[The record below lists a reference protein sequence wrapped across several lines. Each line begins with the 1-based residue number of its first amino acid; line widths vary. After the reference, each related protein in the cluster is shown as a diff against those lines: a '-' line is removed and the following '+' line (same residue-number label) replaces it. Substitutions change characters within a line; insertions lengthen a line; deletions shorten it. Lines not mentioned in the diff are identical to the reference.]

1 MKKDVDDWLGAARP
15 PAPPAALRQRVLAAA
30 RAALPRST
38 PEAGV
43 VDRVWESRG
52 VRWAWVFL
60 VSTLLLGHVVV
71 SGRSGPDLPVASAAR
86 RTTLEIG
93 SDEEALSAY
102 EAPWLRPHAHASR
115 LRVIDVMFDPGVAR
129 SLSGEAR

>member
-1 MKKDVDDWLGAARP
+1 MKKDADDWLEGARP
-15 PAPPAALRQRVLAAA
+15 PAPSAALRERVLAAA
-30 RAALPRST
+30 RAASPRST
-38 PEAGV
+38 RKAGV

-60 VSTLLLGHVVV
+60 VSALLLGHVVV
-71 SGRSGPDLPVASAAR
+71 SRRSGPGLPVASAPR
-86 RTTLEIG
+86 RSTREIG

-115 LRVIDVMFDPGVAR
+115 LRVIDVMFDPSVAG
-129 SLSGEAR
+129 SLSGEAP